1 MCNLYSLTINQAAVI
16 ALLTTASLPAY
27 AADSLCD
34 NLIAVVHA
42 QSGNTDAVFI
52 RSFAPGD
59 FETELPPAL
68 ASTAFTYDN
77 AVAAIALISCSDPSD
92 AFKIGRALS
101 RASRSDRAFHDGR
114 IRNAYRAGPAED
126 KTPMPPGWWDA
137 TRNLWSEDWYQDG
150 SYTGNAAWAALALL
164 NLYQATNDVTF
175 RDDAGR
181 LIDWVATSTVCGRFF
196 CGGYDGYDDRQIRL
210 PWISTEHNVDV
221 AAAAEWLARSGAGA
235 RFTKVAEQAREVLNL
250 AFLHD
255 HFAIGI
261 TQDGTPATPEQY
273 VLDVQ
278 LWPWMALPDAP
289 LDWRKALTFAEEHL
303 AVAGGFDF
311 NGDRDG
317 VWVEGTG
324 QAALAY
330 RIVGNTARNG
340 ELVKSFATDLTP
352 SGLLNA
358 TRVDVL
364 STGITSGSS
373 PDAPPIVYHR
383 RPHLAATAWAILAER
398 GFNPFTGTF
407 VK

>member
-1 MCNLYSLTINQAAVI
+1 MKFASLALWC
-16 ALLTTASLPAY
+16 LLTSASLPAY
-27 AADSLCD
+27 ALDSLCG
-34 NLIAVVHA
+34 NLIAVVHE
-42 QSGNTDAVFI
+42 QSRNTDAVFI
-52 RSFAPGD
+52 HSFAPGD
-59 FETELPPAL
+59 FETQLPPAL

-77 AVAAIALISCSDPSD
+77 AVAAIALIACNDVSD
-92 AFKIGRALS
+92 ALKIGRALS

-126 KTPMPPGWWDA
+126 KTLMPPGWWDA
-137 TRNLWSEDWYQDG
+137 PRNLWSEDWYQNG
-150 SYTGNAAWAALALL
+150 SYTGNTAWAALALL
-164 NLYQATNDVTF
+164 NLYQTTNDVTF
-175 RDDAGR
+175 RDAAAC
-181 LIDWVATSTVCGRFF
+181 LIDWVATSTVCSRFF

-221 AAAAEWLARSGAGA
+221 AAAAGWLARSGAGS
-235 RFTKVAEQAREVLNL
+235 RFAKVAEQAREVLNL
-250 AFLHD
+250 AFLRD

-261 TQDGTPATPEQY
+261 TQDGTPATREQY

-289 LDWRKALTFAEEHL
+289 LDWRHALTFAEEHL
-303 AVAGGFDF
+303 AVAGGFGF

-324 QAALAY
+324 QAALGY
-330 RIVGNTARNG
+330 LIVGNTARNG
-340 ELVKSFATDLTP
+340 ELVKSFAADLTP

-358 TRVDVL
+358 TRVYVL
-364 STGITSGSS
+364 STGLRGTS

>member
-1 MCNLYSLTINQAAVI
+1 MKFASLALSC
-16 ALLTTASLPAY
+16 LLTSASLPAY
-27 AADSLCD
+27 ASDSLCD

-42 QSGNTDAVFI
+42 QSANTDAVFI

-59 FETELPPAL
+59 FEAQLPPAL

-77 AVAAIALISCSDPSD
+77 AVAAIALIACNDLSD
-92 AFKIGRALS
+92 ALKIGRALS
-101 RASRSDRAFHDGR
+101 RASHSDRAFHDGR

-126 KTPMPPGWWDA
+126 KIPAPPGWWDA
-137 TRNLWSEDWYQDG
+137 TRNLWSEDRYQDG
-150 SYTGNAAWAALALL
+150 SYTGNTAWAALALL
-164 NLYQATNDVTF
+164 NLYQATNDVGF
-175 RDDAGR
+175 RDAAAR
-181 LIDWVATSTVCGRFF
+181 LIDWVVTSTVCSGFF

-210 PWISTEHNVDV
+210 SWISTEHNVDV

-261 TQDGTPATPEQY
+261 TQDGTPATGEQY

-289 LDWRKALTFAEEHL
+289 PDWRKALTFAEEHL

-330 RIVGNTARNG
+330 RIVGNTARND

-358 TRVDVL
+358 TRVYVL
-364 STGITSGSS
+364 STGLTRGTS